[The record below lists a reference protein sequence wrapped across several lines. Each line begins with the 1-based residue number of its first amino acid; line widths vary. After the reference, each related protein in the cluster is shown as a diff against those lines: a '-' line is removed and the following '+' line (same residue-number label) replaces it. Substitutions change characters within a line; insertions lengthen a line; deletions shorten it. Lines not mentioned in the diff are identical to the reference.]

1 MSLNFGIGGKPG
13 RSTFGFGNFAEGGRG
28 TAVLWARKD
37 CGDVELSRRRME
49 KIGREPRRGRG
60 PSIRVILAQ
69 RNFWPKDCV
78 LGVAGSE
85 RKGVRTR
92 GSGESGGS

>member
-1 MSLNFGIGGKPG
+1 
-13 RSTFGFGNFAEGGRG
+13 
-28 TAVLWARKD
+28 VLWARKD
-37 CGDVELSRRRME
+37 FGDVELSRRRME
-49 KIGREPRRGRG
+49 KIGREPRRERG

-85 RKGVRTR
+85 RKGVRIR
-92 GSGESGGS
+92 GNGGSELVTRSGTWPAILAARYIAASGAGRG